1 MSTES
6 CTPAADAFAPGKDM
20 LRTAEALERLTAA
33 VSPVDGLEQVD
44 LTEALNRVLAQGVV
58 AARAVPPH
66 DNAAVDGYAVYHAD
80 LSADGD
86 VTLPVTGRIAAGHVL
101 DRPAVRGEAL
111 RIFTG
116 APVPPGPDT
125 ILPQEVC
132 TAHDGAT
139 GDGTVTLPP
148 VKAGANL
155 RKAGEDIQPGDV
167 ILPAGRRLRPQDI
180 GLAASIGVGGLT
192 VRRRV
197 RVAVFSTGDEVRDPV
212 AGQDAGPGAIYDS
225 NRFVLMGLV
234 RNLGCEVVDLGIVRD
249 EADAVRATLAKGG
262 EQADM
267 IVTSGGVSTGD
278 TDHVKGAVEALG
290 ALNFWRIAIRPGR
303 PLAFGHVAGTP
314 FIGLP
319 GNPVASM
326 LTFMV
331 FARPLLLRLMGAEDK
346 APLTFPAVADFS
358 FKKRVG
364 RREWLRAHLHRD
376 ATGRL
381 IVSRYPREGS
391 GILTSMVVSDGLAEL
406 PEDLPAVEPGT
417 ILDVLPFSEVLS

>member
-6 CTPAADAFAPGKDM
+6 CTPSADAFAPGKDM

-33 VSPVDGLEQVD
+33 VAPVDGTEVVG
-44 LTEALNRVLAQGVV
+44 LTAALNRVLAADVV

-80 LSADGD
+80 LAADGD

-116 APVPPGPDT
+116 SPVPPGPDT

-132 TAHDGAT
+132 AAHD
-139 GDGTVTLPP
+139 DGTVTLPP

-155 RKAGEDIQPGDV
+155 RKAGEDIRPGDV

-225 NRFVLMGLV
+225 NRFVLMGLL
-234 RNLGCEVVDLGIVRD
+234 RTLGAEVVDLGIVRD
-249 EADAVRATLAKGG
+249 EADAVRGTLARGG
-262 EQADM
+262 AEADL

-290 ALNFWRIAIRPGR
+290 ALTFWRIAIRPGR

-314 FIGLP
+314 FVGLP

-326 LTFMV
+326 LTFMI

-364 RREWLRAHLHRD
+364 RREWLRASLRRD
-376 ATGRL
+376 DAGRL

-417 ILDVLPFSEVLS
+417 VLDILPFSELLS

>member
-1 MSTES
+1 MSTAS

-33 VSPVDGLEQVD
+33 VSPVTG
-44 LTEALNRVLAQGVV
+44 TEDVALMAALGRVLAVDV
-58 AARAVPPH
+58 TAARAVPPH
-66 DNAAVDGYAVYHAD
+66 DNTAVDGYAVFHAD
-80 LSADGD
+80 LLADGD

-101 DRPAVRGEAL
+101 DRPARRGEAL

-116 APVPPGPDT
+116 APMPPGPDT

-132 TAHDGAT
+132 TAHD
-139 GDGTVTLPP
+139 DGTVTLPP
-148 VKAGANL
+148 VKQGANL
-155 RKAGEDIQPGDV
+155 RRMGEDIQPGDV

-192 VRRRV
+192 VRRAV
-197 RVAVFSTGDEVRDPV
+197 RAAVFSTGDEVRDPV

-225 NRFVLMGLV
+225 NRFVLMGLL
-234 RNLGCEVVDLGIVRD
+234 RGLGAEVVDLGIVPD
-249 EADAVRATLAKGG
+249 EPDAVRAVLTRA
-262 EQADM
+262 QAEADVV
-267 IVTSGGVSTGD
+267 ITSGGVSTGD

-303 PLAFGHVAGTP
+303 PLAFGHVGGVP

-326 LTFMV
+326 VTFLV

-346 APLTFPAVADFS
+346 APLAVPVMADFA

-364 RREWLRAHLHRD
+364 RREWVRGSLRRGED
-376 ATGRL
+376 GRL
-381 IVSRYPREGS
+381 VLSRFPREGS
-391 GILTSMVVSDGLAEL
+391 GILTSMVASDGIAVL

-417 ILDVLPFSEVLS
+417 ILDFLPFSEVLG

>member
-1 MSTES
+1 MNTES

-20 LRTAEALERLTAA
+20 LRTAEALERLRAA
-33 VSPVDGLEQVD
+33 VTPLEG
-44 LTEALNRVLAQGVV
+44 TEDVSLMDALGRVLAVDV
-58 AARAVPPH
+58 AASRAVPPH
-66 DNAAVDGYAVYHAD
+66 DNAAVDGYAVFHED
-80 LSADGD
+80 LSTDGD

-101 DRPAVRGEAL
+101 DRPARRGEAL

-116 APVPPGPDT
+116 APVPPGPET

-132 TAHDGAT
+132 TAHDN
-139 GDGTVTLPP
+139 GTVTLPP
-148 VKAGANL
+148 VKKGANL

-192 VRRRV
+192 VRRRL
-197 RVAVFSTGDEVRDPV
+197 RAAVFSTGDEVRDPV

-225 NRFVLMGLV
+225 NRFVLMGLL
-234 RNLGCEVVDLGIVRD
+234 RGLGAEVVDMGIVRD
-249 EADAVRATLAKGG
+249 EADAVRATLDRAGA
-262 EQADM
+262 EADVV
-267 IVTSGGVSTGD
+267 ITSGGVSTGD

-303 PLAFGHVAGTP
+303 PLAFGHVKGVP

-326 LTFMV
+326 LTFMI
-331 FARPLLLRLMGAEDK
+331 FARPMLLRLMGAEDV
-346 APLTFPAVADFS
+346 APLAVPAVADFS

-364 RREWLRAHLHRD
+364 RREWVRASVRPGAD
-376 ATGRL
+376 GRL
-381 IVSRYPREGS
+381 VLSRFPKEGS
-391 GILTSMVVSDGLAEL
+391 GILTSMVASGGLAEL

-417 ILDVLPFSEVLS
+417 VLHFLPFSELLA